1 MESLFFSGKRR
12 RKASART
19 ISHAFELVT
28 VWLFMMCF
36 SLLTDSGWSCQTL
49 MNSSIPLNHV
59 TAASC
64 ARGLVSCTWNSI
76 KEHTPR
82 RRRWELIKEKK
93 KRNIQTNKQTS
104 SANSF
109 IYIHC
114 FRSNEEIAKV
124 NSFFMTRNSWQLF
137 LSFWEVTMRVSFFS
151 FISSFPN

>member
-1 MESLFFSGKRR
+1 MESPFFSGKRR

-28 VWLFMMCF
+28 VWLFMMWF

-93 KRNIQTNKQTS
+93 KRNRQTNKQTVLIVLFTFIALDQTRKSPKWIPS
-104 SANSF
+104 SWRGT
-109 IYIHC
+109 HG
-114 FRSNEEIAKV
+114 
-124 NSFFMTRNSWQLF
+124 NSFFHFGRLQCGL
-137 LSFWEVTMRVSFFS
+137 VFF
-151 FISSFPN
+151 P